1 MISIKQQ
8 RETRRQLGAL
18 CGAAVQ
24 QQIKSGSA
32 QATQLRQRR
41 RHLLKALRKHMPKS
55 TTRSPEKIL
64 HSALMVLALWGFGA
78 LAVPGS
84 AQAAATFEH
93 VMLEGFKAGYSAR
106 PAFADIDNDGDLDAF
121 VGADDGTVKFFRN
134 NGTAA
139 APAFAADVAG
149 NPLAGFDVGGSAAPA
164 FADIDNDGDLDA
176 FVGEV
181 GGSVKFY
188 QNNGTAAA
196 PLFVAADGVTVINP
210 MAAFRI
216 SIGFAANPTL
226 VDIDGDGDL
235 DLFGGE
241 VGGTVQFF
249 QNNGTAAVP
258 SFVAA
263 DGVTVINPLALINF
277 PWTNGAN
284 PTFVDIDND
293 GDFDAFVGN
302 GDTVKFYRNYSMEDG
317 GTPTAPRFV
326 ADAAGNPL
334 AAAYCNKAAPTFVDI
349 DNDGD
354 FDAFVGNN
362 NGAVEFFRNDGTA
375 AAPAFVSGKN
385 GATAEVDASWYSSP
399 NFADIDNDGDLDLFV
414 GNTYGTVK
422 FYRNNG
428 MAAAPVFAADAAGN
442 PLAGFDVGTESAPAF
457 ADIDGDGDLDAFVGE
472 YNGTVKF
479 YRNTGTAAAPAFAAD
494 AAGNPLAGFDV
505 GYYAAPTF
513 ADIDGD
519 GDLDAFVGEYN
530 GSVKFYRNTG
540 TAAAPAFT
548 ADAAGNPLAGF
559 NVGSYAAPT
568 FADIDFDGDLDAFVG
583 SGNSTIKFYRNNGTA
598 LAPAFVAADGVTV
611 INPLDGFATSFRSTP
626 ALVDIDGDVDLDLF
640 SGDASG
646 KIFFFENIDP
656 GIPVAVDDS
665 ATATEN
671 TVFNSVVSLLANDTD
686 INGDTL
692 SAVAGTFATTQGGSI
707 VINSDGSYTYTPPA
721 NFSGT
726 DTAEYTVSDGGQT
739 AIGTLTITVNAAPSG
754 GGNSSGGGGAFGL
767 VLLWGLFPLVWRRRR
782 RPCH

>member
-1 MISIKQQ
+1 MTSLKQQ
-8 RETRRQLGAL
+8 LDTQHHLTAL
-18 CGAAVQ
+18 CGAAIQ
-24 QQIKSGSA
+24 QQIARGSA
-32 QATQLRQRR
+32 QASQLRQRR
-41 RHLLKALRKHMPKS
+41 RHLLKALHKRLPKAS
-55 TTRSPEKIL
+55 IHSAEKIL
-64 HSALMVLALWGFGA
+64 HSALMVLALWGFGG
-78 LAVPGS
+78 LAMPGT
-84 AQAAATFEH
+84 AQATATFEH
-93 VMLEGFKAGYSAR
+93 VMLEGFKADYSAR

-121 VGADDGTVKFFRN
+121 VGASDGTVKFFRN
-134 NGTAA
+134 TGTAA

-149 NPLAGFDVGGSAAPA
+149 NPLVGFDVGGSAAPA

-210 MAAFRI
+210 MAAFMV
-216 SIGFAANPTL
+216 SAGFTANPTL

-235 DLFGGE
+235 DLFAGE

-284 PTFVDIDND
+284 PTFADIDNDGDFDAFVGNSSYVKFYRNNGTAVAPNFVADAAGNPLAAAYCAKAAPTLVDIDND

-302 GDTVKFYRNYSMEDG
+302 TS
-317 GTPTAPRFV
+317 GT
-326 ADAAGNPL
+326 
-334 AAAYCNKAAPTFVDI
+334 
-349 DNDGD
+349 
-354 FDAFVGNN
+354 
-362 NGAVEFFRNDGTA
+362 VEFFRNDGTA
-375 AAPAFVSGKN
+375 AAPVFVSGKN
-385 GATAEVDASWYSSP
+385 GATAEVDAGWYSSP

-428 MAAAPVFAADAAGN
+428 
-442 PLAGFDVGTESAPAF
+442 
-457 ADIDGDGDLDAFVGE
+457 
-472 YNGTVKF
+472 
-479 YRNTGTAAAPAFAAD
+479 TAAAPAFAAD
-494 AAGNPLAGFDV
+494 AAGNPLAGFNV
-505 GYYAAPTF
+505 GSYASPTF

-519 GDLDAFVGEYN
+519 GDLDA
-530 GSVKFYRNTG
+530 
-540 TAAAPAFT
+540 
-548 ADAAGNPLAGF
+548 L
-559 NVGSYAAPT
+559 
-568 FADIDFDGDLDAFVG
+568 VG
-583 SGNSTIKFYRNNGTA
+583 SGVSTMKFYRNNGTA
-598 LAPAFVAADGVTV
+598 SVPSFVAADGVTV
-611 INPLDGFATSFRSTP
+611 INPLDGFATGFRSTP
-626 ALVDIDGDVDLDLF
+626 AFVDIDSDGDLDLF
-640 SGDASG
+640 SGDSSG
-646 KIFFFENIDP
+646 KMFFFENLDP
-656 GIPVAVDDS
+656 GIPVAVDDT

-671 TVFNSVVSLLANDTD
+671 TVLTSSTSLLANDTD

-692 SAVAGTFATTQGGSI
+692 SAIAGTFATAQGGNI
-707 VINSDGSYTYTPPA
+707 VINADGSYTYTPPA

-726 DTAEYTVSDGGQT
+726 DTVEYTVSDGGQT

-767 VLLWGLFPLVWRRRR
+767 ALLWGLFPLVWRRRR